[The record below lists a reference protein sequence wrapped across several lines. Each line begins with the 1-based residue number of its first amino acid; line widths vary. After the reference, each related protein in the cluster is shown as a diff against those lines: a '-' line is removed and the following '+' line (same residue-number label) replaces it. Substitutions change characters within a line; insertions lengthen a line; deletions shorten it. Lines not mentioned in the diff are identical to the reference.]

1 MSRGIK
7 QKVYDIVVGS
17 NHKLTPVE
25 VEKMVVAE
33 TGADRKVIKAAIK
46 NLSAKVYFTIAF

>member
-46 NLSAKVYFTIAF
+46 VTDYG

>member
-46 NLSAKVYFTIAF
+46 NLSAEVYFTIAF